1 MGAARPTSSRPTR
14 SPPPPG
20 AGKTP
25 LVATYLDARGLAAA
39 WYRVDEG
46 DRDIA
51 SFFHYL
57 TLAVRQAAPRG
68 KALPVFS
75 PEYGAAPGAFAR
87 LFFREGWE
95 RLGDRILVLDDYQD
109 ARSPSTLV
117 ASLRQPCRH
126 GGSRAR
132 CLSPRTRRSRSD
144 PQAAATAARSSWC
157 WRSPPPAR
165 APAAPRAA
173 TIPPR
178 PRRRTAPR
186 PPRAHV
192 RGRRSCADRCPRS

>member
-1 MGAARPTSSRPTR
+1 VTLGADFVLDNGCGKADELAADAFAA
-14 SPPPPG
+14 PPG
-20 AGKTP
+20 AGKTT
-25 LVATYLDARGLAAA
+25 LVARYLDARGLAAA

-87 LFFREGWE
+87 LFFREAWE
-95 RLGDRILVLDDYQD
+95 QLGDRILVLDDYQD
-109 ARSPSTLV
+109 ARWPSTLV
-117 ASLRQPCRH
+117 ASLRHPCRH

-157 WRSPPPAR
+157 WRSPPR
-165 APAAPRAA
+165 QGVRSAPACSARVSA
-173 TIPPR
+173 
-178 PRRRTAPR
+178 
-186 PPRAHV
+186 
-192 RGRRSCADRCPRS
+192 CAVPGGPT

>member
-20 AGKTP
+20 AGKTT
-25 LVATYLDARGLAAA
+25 LVARYLDARGLAAA

-75 PEYGAAPGAFAR
+75 PEYGAAAGAFAR
-87 LFFREGWE
+87 LFFREAWE
-95 RLGDRILVLDDYQD
+95 QLGDRILVLDDYQD
-109 ARSPSTLV
+109 ARSPSPLDEVLRVALSELPERSGVLV
-117 ASLRQPCRH
+117 T
-126 GGSRAR
+126 SRG
-132 CLSPRTRRSRSD
+132 P
-144 PQAAATAARSSWC
+144 
-157 WRSPPPAR
+157 PPPALVR
-165 APAAPRAA
+165 LLANGDMAYLAPAELKLTVTEWTSTRCTSSCAG
-173 TIPPR
+173 
-178 PRRRTAPR
+178 PRRSPRDQEPRRTR
-186 PPRAHV
+186 CL
-192 RGRRSCADRCPRS
+192 RS